1 MNTPHLRVAASLI
14 LAAFCGLAQA
24 NLVFA
29 VNEGVTY
36 RVPNEEIRARYA
48 AIAADLSKLLKQPVQ
63 VEPVA
68 DYPSLRKGLAD
79 KAYDLALVHPAH
91 LSIEAI
97 KKSDY
102 KLLAVT
108 KGFQDYKANFL
119 VSADSPLKSLA
130 DLKGRKLGAPDED
143 SITSWMVRATIRDQV
158 GDAQQVSYVYTR
170 YQDAVPCA
178 VFRREQP
185 DAGRRHRVQR
195 GDQGLAGQ
203 GRQGAGHLEGGADQ
217 ACHRQPEA
225 VGRAGPG
232 GARLPARAGQ
242 QRRRQEEAR
251 TDQVEGLR
259 HLRPR
264 RDDGPGRLARVVAA
278 PQPRRPGR

>member
-1 MNTPHLRVAASLI
+1 MRGMNIPHLRAGASLI

-24 NLVFA
+24 DIVFA

-108 KGFQDYKANFL
+108 KGFQDYKASFL

-130 DLKGRKLGAPDED
+130 ELKGRKLGAPDED
-143 SITSWMVRATIRDQV
+143 SITSWMVRATMRDLV
-158 GDAQQVSYVYTR
+158 GDAKQVSYVYTR
-170 YQDAVPCA
+170 YQDAVPFFVENSLTPAGATASNA
-178 VFRREQP
+178 VVKGWQEKGGKVLGTSKAVPIKHVIASPKMSAEQATAVRDYLLALDSTDEGKKKLEP
-185 DAGRRHRVQR
+185 TKWKGFAAYDNAALMALGTWL
-195 GDQGLAGQ
+195 GL
-203 GRQGAGHLEGGADQ
+203 
-217 ACHRQPEA
+217 
-225 VGRAGPG
+225 
-232 GARLPARAGQ
+232 
-242 QRRRQEEAR
+242 
-251 TDQVEGLR
+251 
-259 HLRPR
+259 
-264 RDDGPGRLARVVAA
+264 
-278 PQPRRPGR
+278 

>member
-1 MNTPHLRVAASLI
+1 MHGMNTARLRTAALLV

-24 NLVFA
+24 TLVFA

-63 VEPVA
+63 IEPVA
-68 DYPSLRKGLAD
+68 DYPSLRKGLAE

-102 KLLAVT
+102 KLLVVT

-119 VSADSPLKSLA
+119 VKADSPLKTLA

-143 SITSWMVRATIRDQV
+143 SITSWMVRATLRDQL
-158 GDAQQVSYVYTR
+158 GDARQVSYVYTR
-170 YQDAVPCA
+170 YQDAVPFFVENSLTPAGATASNA
-178 VFRREQP
+178 VVKAWQEQ
-185 DAGRRHRVQR
+185 
-195 GDQGLAGQ
+195 
-203 GRQGAGHLEGGADQ
+203 GGKVLGTSK
-217 ACHRQPEA
+217 A
-225 VGRAGPG
+225 VPIKHVIASPK
-232 GARLPARAGQ
+232 LPAEQADAVREYLLALDST
-242 QRRRQEEAR
+242 EEGRKKLEPTRWKGFAAYDNAALMALG
-251 TDQVEGLR
+251 TWLGL
-259 HLRPR
+259 
-264 RDDGPGRLARVVAA
+264 
-278 PQPRRPGR
+278 